1 MEDWTPEQFDSYF
14 TIDKLVFAVAKEGDV
29 KVDGNNVS
37 LSAEPG
43 SYALADMGTRPATMT
58 LECDVTLDEDG
69 CVGFAFGGSAADPT
83 YTALCLD
90 AKLGNLHY
98 EGYEITDLDSLDPMS
113 RTRFDFSKNSVHHVK
128 LVCENEIVVMYVD
141 DMKALS
147 SRIFHSTDGAHI
159 CVFANGCSAS
169 FTNISMKIA
178 G

>member
-1 MEDWTPEQFDSYF
+1 MT
-14 TIDKLVFAVAKEGDV
+14 
-29 KVDGNNVS
+29 
-37 LSAEPG
+37 
-43 SYALADMGTRPATMT
+43 GTYQH
-58 LECDVTLDEDG
+58 TLDAKG
-69 CVGFAFGGSAADPT
+69 RAGFAFGGSAADDT

-90 AKLGNLHY
+90 AGRKCLHY